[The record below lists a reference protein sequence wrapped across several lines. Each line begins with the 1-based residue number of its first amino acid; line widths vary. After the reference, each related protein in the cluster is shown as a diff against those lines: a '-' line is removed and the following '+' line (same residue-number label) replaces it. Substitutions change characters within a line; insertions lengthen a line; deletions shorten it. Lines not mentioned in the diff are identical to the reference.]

1 MQKLQKRK
9 VEILLYGLLSV
20 SLFPIALIG
29 LYFFLENDKRDCP
42 YCGEKIKKNAV
53 KCRFCHTTIEP
64 IKDENNIKSKTLQK
78 EFDSQNNSFTEAYK
92 QWRKE
97 NGYNN

>member
-1 MQKLQKRK
+1 LQKRK